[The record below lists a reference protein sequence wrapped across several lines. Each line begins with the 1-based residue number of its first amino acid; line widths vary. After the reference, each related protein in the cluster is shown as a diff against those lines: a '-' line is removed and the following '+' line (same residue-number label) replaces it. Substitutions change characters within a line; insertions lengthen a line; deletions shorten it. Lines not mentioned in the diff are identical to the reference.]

1 MGRGQTP
8 PPRGRAVSR
17 PGTRPRARPGAP
29 GPALTCPGPPRA
41 PHERGT
47 CSRPGVAAARLR
59 REPLGR
65 AGGLGDR
72 RATSSAPRASPAFG
86 GGGAASPGS
95 RRRERPLLQGRAA
108 RSGTSPPPTSPPPT
122 SPGQAEEAAGRPVL
136 CVGSQ
141 EKEDVSEKYAR
152 DWGVQCTRVS
162 VQSQE
167 RGRVCLANF
176 SLLNDV
182 SSVILGGVHLAPS
195 SPP

>member
-1 MGRGQTP
+1 MRPAP
-8 PPRGRAVSR
+8 PSPVRGRRAPLTSAGPAVGPASPPLACAGSR
-17 PGTRPRARPGAP
+17 WDAPGASATAARLPRPRAPAPPSGEEAPRHLGA
-29 GPALTCPGPPRA
+29 AAESARCCKAGPPA
-41 PHERGT
+41 P
-47 CSRPGVAAARLR
+47 
-59 REPLGR
+59 
-65 AGGLGDR
+65 
-72 RATSSAPRASPAFG
+72 APRHLA
-86 GGGAASPGS
+86 
-95 RRRERPLLQGRAA
+95 
-108 RSGTSPPPTSPPPT
+108 TSPPPTSPPPT